1 MIFKLGGSKTDFE
14 FELGNR
20 EEKYHFKLKSC
31 NRQDLTPSLTIH
43 KAIKLINLKFVS
55 VQEMFH

>member
-20 EEKYHFKLKSC
+20 EEKYHFKLKTC
-31 NRQDLTPSLTIH
+31 NRHDLTPSLAIH